1 MKGHHNLSAVKDDI
15 TIGCVCRGPKPPPA
29 PPPAA
34 WGRGSSRGAL
44 QCTAGA
50 LAAGNFLKV
59 ENMTIAA
66 AQQWC
71 VGSSHCGGFTTR
83 STSCDAG
90 SDTTVHEIYFKSEL
104 GGNGDPKWRTW
115 GKANFTA
122 PLFFCAGAE
131 GCTPCPGGGHA
142 CAKEMFVDAGCYGQC
157 PNASSS
163 QGRMAAA
170 GGGLNR

>member
-50 LAAGNFLKV
+50 LTAGNFLKV

-90 SDTTVHEIYFKSEL
+90 SDTAVRSAGPL
-104 GGNGDPKWRTW
+104 
-115 GKANFTA
+115 A
-122 PLFFCAGAE
+122 PRAV
-131 GCTPCPGGGHA
+131 A
-142 CAKEMFVDAGCYGQC
+142 CVAR
-157 PNASSS
+157 S
-163 QGRMAAA
+163 
-170 GGGLNR
+170 